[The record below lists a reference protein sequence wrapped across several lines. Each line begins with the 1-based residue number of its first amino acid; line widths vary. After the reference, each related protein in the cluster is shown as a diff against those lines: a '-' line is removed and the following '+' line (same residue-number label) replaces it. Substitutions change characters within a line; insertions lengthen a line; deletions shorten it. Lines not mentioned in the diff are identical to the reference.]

1 MDTLLEAVDP
11 QLVLVIAAI
20 AIAVLLFRL
29 LLRVLNVGMGT
40 ILAIVTI
47 GLVLQYFFGIS
58 PKQLLFEI
66 SHLPQD
72 LMRLVKSL
80 G

>member
-1 MDTLLEAVDP
+1 MDTLLESVDP
-11 QLVLVIAAI
+11 QMVLAIAAI
-20 AIAVLLFRL
+20 AIALLLFRL
-29 LLRVLNVGMGT
+29 LLRVLNVGTGT
-40 ILAIVTI
+40 ILTIVTI